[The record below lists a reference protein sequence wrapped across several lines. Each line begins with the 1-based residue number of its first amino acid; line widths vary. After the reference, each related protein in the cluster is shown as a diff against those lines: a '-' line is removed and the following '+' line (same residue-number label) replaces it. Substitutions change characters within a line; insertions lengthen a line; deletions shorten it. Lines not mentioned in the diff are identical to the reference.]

1 MLSVLYFNYRS
12 FVLMAPKV
20 ARIGTPYIVS
30 VVLTE
35 PRNAAQTGDIVMT
48 RFTHTSQ
55 IKTQSF
61 TIDQTGNILSR
72 ISLIIHT

>member
-12 FVLMAPKV
+12 FVLTAPKV

-48 RFTHTSQ
+48 RFTHTNH

-61 TIDQTGNILSR
+61 TIDQTGNILSH